1 MKIWHPK
8 TREYE
13 NYENFRTIV
22 GNNKNFYSKIK
33 TGIGWFNDDC
43 SNSIIEYYETIY
55 DTIKYDGGISNK
67 KSFNVKVRN
76 KFISI
81 ESHNSFINHNRTK
94 FFNSN
99 YPDFI
104 NSDDFI
110 NNQNVGGP
118 RFGYPRFRVWY
129 SIELDIFRVC
139 LPLEFKYFIKN
150 PKDSYIYKRIYNNCN
165 MSLSENKPLIKF
177 DKQFYKYSNYNFFKK
192 LKCTESDIVMDQY
205 YKDMGDYILDETPED
220 YSWDDYAV
228 SIYG

>member
-13 NYENFRTIV
+13 NYENLENIV
-22 GNNKNFYSKIK
+22 SNNKNFYSKIK

-43 SNSIIEYYETIY
+43 TKIIIDEYENLVDIIDTGDGLENRKSKTIEYKYKFMTMLSHNAY
-55 DTIKYDGGISNK
+55 IKYNK
-67 KSFNVKVRN
+67 S
-76 KFISI
+76 KFY
-81 ESHNSFINHNRTK
+81 
-94 FFNSN
+94 NSN
-99 YPDFI
+99 YPDFYK
-104 NSDDFI
+104 SKDFN
-110 NNQNVGGP
+110 NNQNSGGP

-129 SIELDIFRVC
+129 SPEFDLFRIC

-150 PKDSYIYKRIYNNCN
+150 PKDNYIYKRIYNNCN

-177 DKQFYKYSNYNFFKK
+177 DKQFYKYSNYDFFKK
-192 LKCTESDIVMDQY
+192 LKYTESDIVMDQY